1 MYKLKVFMQFPKL
14 YKKNANG
21 SINEWRILTKGN
33 TYWTEFGRVGGQ
45 IQASEKTL
53 CFGKNIGKVNET
65 SAERQAELEAASIWR
80 RKISMENFVL
90 DIDNVNKVKFNP
102 PMLAKIYNKKYDKT
116 MRFVQPK
123 LDGIRCNIALDGD
136 KIEAI
141 SRRNKPFFSVEHIKK
156 SLEKFIFENPSIHLD
171 GELYNHELHD
181 DFNKIV
187 SLVKKQK
194 MSSED
199 ENEIVKYVKYYVYDM
214 WDDNHPDLTFSERN
228 RFINDHLKEL
238 PFVEIV
244 ETYEVSSS
252 EDIDDR
258 FKEFI
263 AHGYEGAIIRLDKPY
278 EHKRSKN
285 LLKYKEFLDDEF
297 EILSVNRGK
306 TNNMAESVTIRLKNG
321 NICNATLAFTD
332 DKCIEMMLYP
342 DFYVKKM
349 ATVRY
354 FGETNDGML
363 RFPVV
368 KSINR
373 DEYE

>member
-1 MYKLKVFMQFPKL
+1 MTFPRL

-21 SINEWRILTKGN
+21 SINEWRIITDGN

-53 CFGKNIGKVNET
+53 CVGKNIGKANET
-65 SAERQAELEAASIWR
+65 SAVRQAELEAASIWR

-90 DIDNVNKVKFNP
+90 DIDRVDEVKFNP
-102 PMLAKIYNKKYDKT
+102 PMLAKIYNKTYTESMK
-116 MRFVQPK
+116 FVQPK
-123 LDGIRCNIALDGD
+123 LDGVRCNIMFNNGVV
-136 KIEAI
+136 EAI
-141 SRRNKPFFSVEHIKK
+141 SRKNKPFYTVEHIKK
-156 SLEKFIFENPSIHLD
+156 SLENFILENPTIHLD

-194 MSSED
+194 ITPDD

-214 WDDNHPDLTFSERN
+214 WDDNNPDMPFSERN
-228 RFINDHLKEL
+228 QFIKNNLKDL
-238 PFVEIV
+238 PFIEVV
-244 ETYEVSSS
+244 ETYEVNSAQ
-252 EDIDDR
+252 EIDDK

-297 EILSVNRGK
+297 EILTVNNGK

-321 NICNATLAFTD
+321 KICNATLAFPD
-332 DKCIEMMLYP
+332 AKCVEMMMYQNQYIGKL
-342 DFYVKKM
+342 

-354 FGETNDGML
+354 FGETNDGLL

-373 DEYE
+373 EEYE

>member
-1 MYKLKVFMQFPKL
+1 MHKNFYMEFPKL
-14 YKKNANG
+14 YKKNVNG
-21 SINEWRILTKGN
+21 SINEWRILTEGN

-45 IQASEKTL
+45 IQASERTL
-53 CFGKNIGKVNET
+53 CVGKNIGKVNET
-65 SAERQAELEAASIWR
+65 SAVRQAELEAAAIWR
-80 RKISMENFVL
+80 RKISMENFVI
-90 DIDNVNKVKFNP
+90 DINNVNEVKFNP
-102 PMLAKIYNKKYDKT
+102 PMLAKIYNKKYDKA

-123 LDGIRCNIALDGD
+123 LDGIRCNVALNVD
-136 KIEAI
+136 KPEAL

-156 SLEKFIFENPSIHLD
+156 SLENFVLENPSIHLD

-194 MSSED
+194 ITSED
-199 ENEIVKYVKYYVYDM
+199 ETEIVKYVKYYVYDM
-214 WDDNHPDLTFSERN
+214 WDDNNPDMTFSERN
-228 RFINDHLKEL
+228 QFINNHLKDL
-238 PFVEIV
+238 PFIEIV

-252 EDIDDR
+252 EEIDEK
-258 FKEFI
+258 FKEFV

-297 EILSVNRGK
+297 EILTINRGK
-306 TNNMAESVTIRLKNG
+306 TNNMAESVTIKLKNG
-321 NICNATLAFTD
+321 KICNATLAFPDT
-332 DKCIEMMLYP
+332 KCVEMMMYQNQYIGKL
-342 DFYVKKM
+342 

-354 FGETNDGML
+354 FGETNDGLL

-373 DEYE
+373 EEYE

>member
-1 MYKLKVFMQFPKL
+1 MTFPKL
-14 YKKNANG
+14 YKKNVNG
-21 SINEWRILTKGN
+21 SINEWRIITEGN

-53 CFGKNIGKVNET
+53 CVGKNIGKANET
-65 SAERQAELEAASIWR
+65 SAVRQAELEAASIWR

-90 DIDNVNKVKFNP
+90 DIDRVDEVKFNP
-102 PMLAKIYNKKYDKT
+102 PMLAKIYNKTYTESMK
-116 MRFVQPK
+116 FVQPK
-123 LDGIRCNIALDGD
+123 LDGVRCNIMFNNGVA
-136 KIEAI
+136 EAI
-141 SRRNKPFFSVEHIKK
+141 SRKNKPFYTVEHIKK
-156 SLEKFIFENPSIHLD
+156 SLENFILENPTIHLD

-194 MSSED
+194 ITPDD

-214 WDDNHPDLTFSERN
+214 WDDNNPDMPFSERN
-228 RFINDHLKEL
+228 QFIKNNLKDL
-238 PFVEIV
+238 PFIEVV
-244 ETYEVSSS
+244 ETYEVNSAQ
-252 EDIDDR
+252 EIDDK

-297 EILSVNRGK
+297 EILTVNNGK

-321 NICNATLAFTD
+321 KICNATLAFPDT
-332 DKCIEMMLYP
+332 KCVEMMMYP
-342 DFYVKKM
+342 SQYIGKL

-354 FGETNDGML
+354 FGETNDGLL
-363 RFPVV
+363 RFPVI
-368 KSINR
+368 KAINR
-373 DEYE
+373 EEYE